1 MKKQIVIQFVK
12 GPGVEEEE
20 DGADEPISPQEVMER
35 EKERERER
43 ERERE
48 DGADEPISPQEVT
61 L

>member
-20 DGADEPISPQEVMER
+20 DGADEPISPQEV
-35 EKERERER
+35 
-43 ERERE
+43 
-48 DGADEPISPQEVT
+48 T

>member
-1 MKKQIVIQFVK
+1 MMKKQIVIQFVK

-35 EKERERER
+35 ER

-48 DGADEPISPQEVT
+48 DGADEPISRFRRKK